1 MGARRPP
8 LIECCD
14 KLLSQ
19 LLLPT
24 TCCLTCRS
32 TFFGCTLFGCL
43 ASCSLTCWCTLFGCT
58 LLGCL
63 FGSRLASRSPLLGSA
78 LFGRSFFGCLTSG
91 RLASRSPLLGS
102 ALFGRSLFCCLASGR
117 LACRSPTL
125 RRLTSGCLT
134 CRGPLLG
141 HFPGSGFTGRS
152 LPFLCGC
159 RHGCTSY
166 GFFSY
171 KLATIR
177 FVTPQC
183 EAAGFITTCS
193 WV

>member
-1 MGARRPP
+1 VGARRPP
-8 LIECCD
+8 LIDCCD

-78 LFGRSFFGCLTSG
+78 LFGRSFFRCLT
-91 RLASRSPLLGS
+91 
-102 ALFGRSLFCCLASGR
+102 SGR

-125 RRLTSGCLT
+125 RRLTSGCLA
-134 CRGPLLG
+134 CRSPLLG

>member
-8 LIECCD
+8 LIDCCD
-14 KLLSQ
+14 KLPSQ

-43 ASCSLTCWCTLFGCT
+43 ASCSLTCWCTFFGCT

-78 LFGRSFFGCLTSG
+78 LFGR
-91 RLASRSPLLGS
+91 
-102 ALFGRSLFCCLASGR
+102 LFGGR

>member
-8 LIECCD
+8 LIDCCD

-43 ASCSLTCWCTLFGCT
+43 ASCSLTCWCTLFG
-58 LLGCL
+58 
-63 FGSRLASRSPLLGSA
+63 
-78 LFGRSFFGCLTSG
+78 RSFFGCLT
-91 RLASRSPLLGS
+91 
-102 ALFGRSLFCCLASGR
+102 SGR

>member
-8 LIECCD
+8 LIDCCD

-78 LFGRSFFGCLTSG
+78 LFGRSFFRCLT
-91 RLASRSPLLGS
+91 
-102 ALFGRSLFCCLASGR
+102 SGR

-125 RRLTSGCLT
+125 RRLTSGCLA
-134 CRGPLLG
+134 CRSPLLG

>member
-8 LIECCD
+8 LIDCCD

-43 ASCSLTCWCTLFGCT
+43 ASCSLTCWCTLFG
-58 LLGCL
+58 
-63 FGSRLASRSPLLGSA
+63 
-78 LFGRSFFGCLTSG
+78 RSFFGCLTSG
-91 RLASRSPLLGS
+91 RLACRSPLLRS
-102 ALFGRSLFCCLASGR
+102 ALFGRSLFCCLASGRLACRSPLLGSALFGRLFGGR